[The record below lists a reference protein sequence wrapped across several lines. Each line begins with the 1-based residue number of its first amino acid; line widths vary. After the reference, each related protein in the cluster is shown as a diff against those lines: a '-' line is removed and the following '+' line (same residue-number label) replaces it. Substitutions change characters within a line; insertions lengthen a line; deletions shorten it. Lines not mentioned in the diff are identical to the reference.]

1 VHEPTPEQYNP
12 PLTWR
17 AHAWR
22 TALAIA
28 ISAAVWPTTAVE
40 EWRQARPLFW
50 LDLAVAVACLV
61 LSFYRRRW
69 PLTVAVVI
77 NLAAVMSFASAGPGT
92 LAAVSLA
99 TRRVVWQV
107 VLVGVVSILAGIAFP
122 VGWPSLT
129 NDPLWVTFAVG
140 FAFTIAM
147 LVWGMYVGSRREL
160 LWTLRDRAER
170 AEAEQELRVRQSRS
184 NERARIAREMHDVL
198 AHRISLITMHAG
210 ALAYR
215 RDLTA
220 EEMRETAELI
230 QAKSHEALTDL
241 RHVLGV
247 LRSEDGAATMQEAPQ
262 PTFEDLSALILE
274 ARESGMRIS
283 YDDRVQDAAQMPEQV
298 GRTTYRIVQEGLTNA
313 RKHAPDTTV
322 LVRLAG
328 SAEAGVD
335 ISIRNPAR
343 SLHSPRTGA
352 DSGSGA
358 SWGMAAGLGSSPGNG
373 PGNGTGNG
381 TGNGSGSGPGTG
393 TASGPASGAV
403 NGFRT
408 RAGYAPGGL
417 SSNGSSNGSGRS
429 TNGSGTPGAGLG
441 LVGLGERAKLAGGR
455 LATRV
460 EGDMFELHSWLPW
473 TS

>member
-1 VHEPTPEQYNP
+1 MHQPTPERYNP

-17 AHAWR
+17 AQAWR
-22 TALAIA
+22 TALTLLVTGV
-28 ISAAVWPTTAVE
+28 VWPSTAVLQ
-40 EWRQARPLFW
+40 WREARVMFW
-50 LDLAVAVACLV
+50 LDLAVGLACLV

-69 PLTVAVVI
+69 PLTVA
-77 NLAAVMSFASAGPGT
+77 LLTSAAGAVSFSSAGPSV

-107 VLVGVVSILAGIAFP
+107 VLVGVVGILAALAFP
-122 VGWPSLT
+122 MLSPTSD

-140 FAFTIAM
+140 LAFTIAM

-170 AEAEQELRVRQSRS
+170 AEAEQELRVDQSRS

-230 QAKSHEALTDL
+230 QTKSHEALTDL

-247 LRSEDGAATMQEAPQ
+247 LRGEDGAETLSERPQ
-262 PTFEDLSALILE
+262 PTFEDLFALIVE
-274 ARESGMRIS
+274 AQESGMRVH
-283 YDDRVQDAAQMPEQV
+283 YDEHVDDAAAMPDQV

-313 RKHAPDTTV
+313 RKHAPDTAV
-322 LVRLAG
+322 LVSLGG
-328 SAEAGVD
+328 SPEAGVD

-343 SLHSPRTGA
+343 SLHSPRPVPSNGAGGSTSVGWGDSTGA
-352 DSGSGA
+352 
-358 SWGMAAGLGSSPGNG
+358 
-373 PGNGTGNG
+373 GTGSV
-381 TGNGSGSGPGTG
+381 SGDMS
-393 TASGPASGAV
+393 A
-403 NGFRT
+403 
-408 RAGYAPGGL
+408 
-417 SSNGSSNGSGRS
+417 
-429 TNGSGTPGAGLG
+429 NGSGTPGSGLG

-455 LATRV
+455 LDTRR
-460 EGDMFELHSWLPW
+460 EGGTFELHSWLPW

>member
-22 TALAIA
+22 TALAIG
-28 ISAAVWPTTAVE
+28 ISAAVWPGTAIL
-40 EWRQARPLFW
+40 EWRHARGLFW
-50 LDLAVAVACLV
+50 LDLAVGMACLV

-69 PLTVAVVI
+69 PLGVALITSAAAVV
-77 NLAAVMSFASAGPGT
+77 SFSSAGPST

-107 VLVGVVSILAGIAFP
+107 VLVGVVGVAASMTFP
-122 VGWPSLT
+122 TAWPRLNT
-129 NDPLWVTFAVG
+129 DPLWITFAIG
-140 FAFTIAM
+140 LAFTIAM

-215 RDLTA
+215 RDLSA

-230 QAKSHEALTDL
+230 QTKSHEALTDL

-247 LRSEDGAATMQEAPQ
+247 LRSEDGVGPLREAPQ

-274 ARESGMRIS
+274 ARQSGMRVS
-283 YDDRVQDAAQMPEQV
+283 YDDRVQDAAVMPEQV
-298 GRTTYRIVQEGLTNA
+298 GRTTYRIVQESLTNA
-313 RKHAPDTTV
+313 RKHAPDTAVVVT
-322 LVRLAG
+322 LAG
-328 SAEAGVD
+328 SAEEGVD
-335 ISIRNPAR
+335 ITVRNPAR
-343 SLHSPRTGA
+343 SLHSPRLA

-358 SWGMAAGLGSSPGNG
+358 SWGMAAADG
-373 PGNGTGNG
+373 
-381 TGNGSGSGPGTG
+381 
-393 TASGPASGAV
+393 SGAV
-403 NGFRT
+403 NGSR
-408 RAGYAPGGL
+408 
-417 SSNGSSNGSGRS
+417 NGSGSPGHWANGRGNAS
-429 TNGSGTPGAGLG
+429 GSGTINGSGTPGAGLG
-441 LVGLGERAKLAGGR
+441 LVGLGERATLAGGR
-455 LATRV
+455 LDVRRV
-460 EGDMFELHSWLPW
+460 GDVFELHGWLPW
-473 TS
+473 TT

>member
-1 VHEPTPEQYNP
+1 VRTPASYAEGVHEPKPEQYSP

-28 ISAAVWPTTAVE
+28 ISAVVWPSTAIL
-40 EWRQARPLFW
+40 EWRHVRGLFW
-50 LDLAVAVACLV
+50 LDLAVGLACLA

-69 PLTVAVVI
+69 PLTVAVVTSA
-77 NLAAVMSFASAGPGT
+77 AAVVSFSSAGPSS

-107 VLVGVVSILAGIAFP
+107 VLVGVIAVAAGTAFP
-122 VGWPSLT
+122 TVWPSLD
-129 NDPLWVTFAVG
+129 NDPLWITFVVG
-140 FAFTIAM
+140 FAVTVAM

-215 RDLTA
+215 RDLSA
-220 EEMRETAELI
+220 EEVRETAELI

-241 RHVLGV
+241 RQVLGV
-247 LRSEDGAATMQEAPQ
+247 LRSEDGATTLREAPQ
-262 PTFEDLSALILE
+262 PTFKDLSALILE

-283 YDDRVQDAAQMPEQV
+283 YDDRVQDVAAMPEQV

-313 RKHAPDTTV
+313 RKHAPDTAV
-322 LVRLAG
+322 LVTLAG
-328 SAEAGVD
+328 SPQDGVE
-335 ISIRNPAR
+335 ITVRNPAR
-343 SLHSPRTGA
+343 SLHSPRTA
-352 DSGSGA
+352 DGGSGA
-358 SWGMAAGLGSSPGNG
+358 SWGMAVGSEPGTG
-373 PGNGTGNG
+373 PVNGTAGG
-381 TGNGSGSGPGTG
+381 LLGGPVNGSGTRSANPSGSP
-393 TASGPASGAV
+393 SSSHWSSHV
-403 NGFRT
+403 RT
-408 RAGYAPGGL
+408 
-417 SSNGSSNGSGRS
+417 GSGR
-429 TNGSGTPGAGLG
+429 GSATPGAGLG

-455 LATRV
+455 LLTRR
-460 EGDMFELHSWLPW
+460 EGDMFELHGWLPW
-473 TS
+473 TG

>member
-1 VHEPTPEQYNP
+1 MHEPTPEQYNP

-22 TALAIA
+22 TALAVA
-28 ISAAVWPTTAVE
+28 ISAALWPSTAVL
-40 EWRQARPLFW
+40 EWRHARPLFW
-50 LDLAVAVACLV
+50 LDLAVALVCLV

-69 PLTVAVVI
+69 PLTVALVT
-77 NLAAVMSFASAGPGT
+77 NAAAVVSFASAGPGT

-107 VLVGVVSILAGIAFP
+107 VLVGVVGLGAGLVFP
-122 VGWPSLT
+122 LGWPRLDH
-129 NDPLWVTFAVG
+129 DPLWVTFAVG
-140 FAFTIAM
+140 LAFTVAM
-147 LVWGMYVGSRREL
+147 LMWGMYVGSRREL

-198 AHRISLITMHAG
+198 AHRISLISMHAG

-247 LRSEDGAATMQEAPQ
+247 LRSEDGASTKLEAPQ
-262 PTFEDLSALILE
+262 PTFKDLSALILE

-283 YDDRVQDAAQMPEQV
+283 YDERVHDEPAMPDRV

-313 RKHAPDTTV
+313 RKHAPDTAV
-322 LVRLAG
+322 LVTLAG
-328 SAEAGVD
+328 SVQDGVE
-335 ISIRNPAR
+335 ITIRNPAR
-343 SLHSPRTGA
+343 SLHSPLTGA
-352 DSGSGA
+352 DSGSGT
-358 SWGMAAGLGSSPGNG
+358 SWGMGAAP
-373 PGNGTGNG
+373 
-381 TGNGSGSGPGTG
+381 TGNGS
-393 TASGPASGAV
+393 A
-403 NGFRT
+403 
-408 RAGYAPGGL
+408 
-417 SSNGSSNGSGRS
+417 
-429 TNGSGTPGAGLG
+429 TPGAGLG

-455 LATRV
+455 LDARRQ
-460 EGDMFELHSWLPW
+460 GDMFELHGWLPW
-473 TS
+473 TG